1 MDSFADD
8 MMAKENEITFLK
20 CNFLALRKGFENI
33 GNEINLIKDK
43 NVKLR
48 KELEKKIEYLAT
60 QNQMLEKKVDLLQ
73 NQLMGSATCENIEKE
88 IIHMK

>member
-1 MDSFADD
+1 

-33 GNEINLIKDK
+33 GKEINLIKDE

-60 QNQMLEKKVDLLQ
+60 QKLIYYKINQWDQQHAKIKRKKLY
-73 NQLMGSATCENIEKE
+73 T
-88 IIHMK
+88 

>member
-33 GNEINLIKDK
+33 GNEINLIKDE

-48 KELEKKIEYLAT
+48 KELEKENRILGNTKSDVR
-60 QNQMLEKKVDLLQ
+60 EKKLIYYKI
-73 NQLMGSATCENIEKE
+73 N
-88 IIHMK
+88 